1 MLLAL
6 LLHCT
11 TMEWMESCTSVHS
24 AAGLIGWWSG
34 LYCRAEAVS
43 PEAHLASPESP
54 PGSPGWALET
64 IVQLLPFVHGC
75 LSSNATKTS
84 RLGSFASPTLIHG
97 AFSLLK
103 GTNQHILMI
112 GYIDIYKLL
121 KETELINR

>member
-1 MLLAL
+1 MVGGAACIVELKPSLLKPTWL
-6 LLHCT
+6 LLN
-11 TMEWMESCTSVHS
+11 
-24 AAGLIGWWSG
+24 
-34 LYCRAEAVS
+34 
-43 PEAHLASPESP
+43 PHLAALGGHWRPETSFCP
-54 PGSPGWALET
+54 LSMA
-64 IVQLLPFVHGC
+64 V

>member
-1 MLLAL
+1 
-6 LLHCT
+6 
-11 TMEWMESCTSVHS
+11 MEWMESCTSVHS

-75 LSSNATKTS
+75 LVFECNQNIKAWQFCIPYTYTWCF
-84 RLGSFASPTLIHG
+84 LHG
-97 AFSLLK
+97 KPPLLK